1 MSNKIYTHCVDFG
14 HGGSDCGAVGDHSN
28 EADVVMAI
36 GKKVGRILVERGQKV
51 IYTRTTDVYL
61 TLAQRASTANAANIA
76 DNGCATFTSIHANSF
91 SDKSAHGIETF
102 SYPTSSSGAR
112 LSKLVQ
118 SELIKA
124 TGLTNRGCKTAN
136 FGVLRM
142 TSMVAV
148 LVETAFIS
156 NPTEENLLLSNVYQ
170 EKVALAIVKG
180 IFAYLG
186 LNFSGE
192 SAASNDPI
200 IASGKY
206 GIVTASVLNVRTRAN
221 VNSSILGT
229 LNKNEKVK
237 IDNKVGNWYSIFY
250 GDHGGFVSTS
260 YIKLV

>member
-14 HGGSDCGAVGDHSN
+14 HGGTDSGAVGDHSH
-28 EADVVMAI
+28 EADLVMAI

-61 TLAQRASTANAANIA
+61 TLAQRANTANN
-76 DNGCATFTSIHANSF
+76 NGCDTFTSIHANSF

-102 SYPTSSSGAR
+102 SYPKSSSGAG

-124 TGLTNRGCKTAN
+124 TGLTNRGCTTAN

-142 TSMVAV
+142 TSMVAI

-156 NPTEENLLLSNVYQ
+156 NPTEENLLLSNAYQ

-192 SAASNDPI
+192 TIVSNNPI
-200 IASGKY
+200 ISSGKH
-206 GIVTASVLNVRTRAN
+206 GIVTAYVLNVRLRAN

-250 GDHGGFVSTS
+250 GNHGGFVSAG

>member
-14 HGGSDCGAVGDHSN
+14 HGGLDCGAVGTHSN
-28 EADVVMAI
+28 EANIVMDI
-36 GKKVGRILVERGQKV
+36 GKKVGRILIERGQKV
-51 IYTRTTDVYL
+51 IDTRTIDVYL
-61 TLAQRASTANAANIA
+61 TLEQRATTANN
-76 DNGCATFTSIHANSF
+76 NGCDTFTSIHANSAT
-91 SDKSAHGIETF
+91 SAQAHGIETF
-102 SYPTSSSGAR
+102 SYPASSSGAG

-118 SELIKA
+118 AELIKA

-142 TSMVAV
+142 SRMVAI

-156 NPTEENLLLSNVYQ
+156 NANEEKLLLSNDYQ
-170 EKVALAIVKG
+170 EKVALCIVKG

-186 LNFSGE
+186 LNFIGE
-192 SAASNDPI
+192 SAASHDPI
-200 IASGKY
+200 ITSGKY
-206 GIVTASVLNVRTRAN
+206 GIVTASVLNVRTKAT

-250 GDHGGFVSTS
+250 GNHGGFVSAD

>member
-14 HGGSDCGAVGDHSN
+14 HGGSDSGAVGTRSHESN
-28 EADVVMAI
+28 IVMAI
-36 GKKVGRILVERGQKV
+36 GKKVGRILIERGQKV

-61 TLAQRASTANAANIA
+61 TLAQRAAKANN
-76 DNGCATFTSIHANSF
+76 NGCDTFTSIHANSF
-91 SDKSAHGIETF
+91 QDKAAHGIETF
-102 SYPTSSSGAR
+102 SYLASSSGAR

-118 SELIKA
+118 TELIKD
-124 TGLTNRGCKTAN
+124 TGLTDRGCKTAN

-142 TSMVAV
+142 TRMVAI

-156 NPTEENLLLSNVYQ
+156 NANEEALLLSNTYQ
-170 EKVALAIVKG
+170 EKVALCIVKG

-186 LNFSGE
+186 LNFIGE
-192 SAASNDPI
+192 SAAAHPPI
-200 IASGKY
+200 ITSGKY

-221 VNSSILGT
+221 ANSSKLGT

-237 IDNKVGNWYSIFY
+237 IDNRVGNWYSIFY
-250 GDHGGFVSTS
+250 GNHGGFVSAA

>member
-14 HGGSDCGAVGDHSN
+14 HGGTDSGAVGAHSH
-28 EADVVMAI
+28 EADIVMAI
-36 GKKVGRILVERGQKV
+36 GKKVGRILVERGQRV

-61 TLAQRASTANAANIA
+61 TLAQRANTANIN
-76 DNGCATFTSIHANSF
+76 DCATFTSIHANSF
-91 SDKSAHGIETF
+91 SNKSAHGTETF
-102 SYPTSSSGAR
+102 SYPASSSGAR

-118 SELIKA
+118 GELIKA
-124 TGLTNRGCKTAN
+124 TGLTNRGCKTSN

-142 TSMVAV
+142 TSMTSI

-156 NPTEENLLLSNVYQ
+156 NAHEENLLLSNSYQ

-186 LNFSGE
+186 LNFTRE
-192 SAASNDPI
+192 SAAVNPPI
-200 IASGKY
+200 ITSGKY
-206 GIVTASVLNVRTRAN
+206 GIVTASVLNVRTGAN
-221 VNSSILGT
+221 VNSSVLGT